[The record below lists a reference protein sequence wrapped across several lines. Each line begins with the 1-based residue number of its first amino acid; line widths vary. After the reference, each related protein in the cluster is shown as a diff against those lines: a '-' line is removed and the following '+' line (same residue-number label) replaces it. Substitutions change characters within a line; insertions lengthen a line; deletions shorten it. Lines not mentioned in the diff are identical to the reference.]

1 MKKTTRL
8 MIAATLLVFAVSAN
22 AQEVASNDEPAT
34 TAKPDAPVQANKEVT
49 ITIKNTCEKGVA
61 VFAGP
66 KEEIREP
73 KLNTYGGLSTNK
85 VYIKENDVVCLMTN
99 EKKPIACTIVKPGMT
114 TVEVNTSATGVTGR

>member
-1 MKKTTRL
+1 MKRTTHL
-8 MIAATLLVFAVSAN
+8 MIAAAFAFCSLAAN
-22 AQEVASNDEPAT
+22 AQEVASNDEPA
-34 TAKPDAPVQANKEVT
+34 AKPEAPVQANKEVT

-66 KEEIREP
+66 KEEIRDP

-85 VYIKENDVVCLMTN
+85 VYIKENDVVCLMTS
-99 EKKPIACTIVKPGMT
+99 EKKPIACTLVKPGMT